1 MNFDKSS
8 LSQLLKL
15 NDDEFRKVIKEV
27 AHEAGVDNQ
36 IEISAHDISKIRALL
51 SIASEDDINRLIK
64 QFGGKKK

>member
-15 NDDEFRKVIKEV
+15 NDDEFRKVIKEI

>member
-15 NDDEFRKVIKEV
+15 NDDEFRKVIKEI

-36 IEISAHDISKIRALL
+36 IEISTHDISKIRALL

>member
-1 MNFDKSS
+1 MNFDKNS

-15 NDDEFRKVIKEV
+15 NDDELRKVITEI
-27 AHEAGVDNQ
+27 AHEAGVDRQ
-36 IEISAHDISKIRALL
+36 ITIGAHDISKIRALL